1 MHPTRATSMNARP
14 SPVWGAGAPRR
25 DVCRGALFRARGGAV
40 AVRAPTRYRGPMT
53 APSDDG
59 SITRL
64 LHQWSDGDEKALERL
79 LPLVYADLRRMA
91 ANVLHATPGHATL
104 QTTALVH
111 DVLLRLLGRAPAEF
125 ENSAHL
131 LNATARMMRQTLVDR
146 ARKAQSEKRG
156 GRWLRDDFAEAL
168 ELPIPDGTDL
178 AELDRALTDLE
189 SVHERMAKVVELR
202 YFVGLDVAEIAG
214 TLGVTERTARR
225 DWAAAREWLRDR
237 IEQPA

>member
-1 MHPTRATSMNARP
+1 MKVDGN
-14 SPVWGAGAPRR
+14 
-25 DVCRGALFRARGGAV
+25 
-40 AVRAPTRYRGPMT
+40 
-53 APSDDG
+53 DG

-64 LHQWSDGDEKALERL
+64 LHQWGDGDPQALDRL

-91 ANVLHATPGHATL
+91 GNLLHATPGHATL

-131 LNATARMMRQTLVDR
+131 LNASARMMRQTLVDR
-146 ARKAQSEKRG
+146 ARKAMSEKRG
-156 GRWLRDDFAEAL
+156 GRWMRDDFTEAL

-178 AELDRALTDLE
+178 AELDTALNDLE

-202 YFVGLDVAEIAG
+202 YFVGLEVTEVAA
-214 TLGVTERTARR
+214 TLGITERTARR
-225 DWAAAREWLRDR
+225 DWVAAREWLRDR
-237 IEQPA
+237 LGQSA